1 MRNLSNIPD
10 SVNVIISEFITG
22 VNKILG
28 DRVKKI
34 ILYGSYA
41 RRGLYEKF

>member
-1 MRNLSNIPD
+1 MKKIPENINNLIN
-10 SVNVIISEFITG
+10 EFIEG

-41 RRGLYEKF
+41 RR

>member
-1 MRNLSNIPD
+1 MKNIPN
-10 SVNVIISEFITG
+10 NVKNIINEFING
-22 VNKILG
+22 INKILG

-41 RRGLYEKF
+41 RRRL

>member
-1 MRNLSNIPD
+1 MKGLPD
-10 SVNVIISEFITG
+10 NVNKIINEFITAT
-22 VNKILG
+22 NKMLG

-41 RRGLYEKF
+41 RRRL